1 MSIPPPFFLPNSKG
15 NSEWEERTE
24 RSGFENLQVPLLM
37 ANRVPDGFEEE
48 EGPLNV
54 ELRPEEAT
62 LQDYEDVPIE
72 VQGLVFVMNMAK
84 EQL

>member
-1 MSIPPPFFLPNSKG
+1 
-15 NSEWEERTE
+15 
-24 RSGFENLQVPLLM
+24 M

-72 VQGLVFVMNMAK
+72 VKAPKLVTRLLI
-84 EQL
+84 QS